1 MKLNKSFLT
10 AAAFILCIAALN
22 TTKAQTDTLVRMKS
36 NATEIE
42 IYLQLTP
49 STAVVK
55 ANGVTISHGINII
68 LVNND
73 STVFITTEDNV
84 QLTVLYCS
92 SNQLTELDVTN
103 STALQSLECHNN
115 QLTELD
121 VSNNTTLLYLSC
133 VSNQLTELDI
143 TNNTALV
150 YLSCS
155 YNQLT
160 ELDVSNNTAL
170 EMLSCVSNQLTE
182 LDITNNTALTV
193 LYCSF
198 NQLTELD
205 VTNNTA
211 LQSLE
216 CHNNQLTELDVSN
229 NMVQWLN
236 AQAQQIEIPIL
247 SGATTFSNPVLYK
260 IPAGED
266 SVEIEGVW
274 YTYQDEVPITKDTM
288 SFTTNLPAGV
298 TYEYPFG
305 GTMSFVFMPSFTVNY
320 ESNGG
325 STVASQVVLPNSKV
339 TVPTAPTKA
348 EHTFG
353 GWYGDADL
361 SITWNFATS
370 LVTQDTTLYAKWT
383 PATQPPSIAE
393 TETNTI
399 NLYPNPAQNTLYIES
414 AETVEQVIIYD
425 ISGRTLQQTNN
436 PSTSIDVSNL
446 ANGIYLVKVKT
457 AQGETVRKISRL
469 AN

>member
-103 STALQSLECHNN
+103 S
-115 QLTELD
+115 
-121 VSNNTTLLYLSC
+121 
-133 VSNQLTELDI
+133 
-143 TNNTALV
+143 
-150 YLSCS
+150 
-155 YNQLT
+155 
-160 ELDVSNNTAL
+160 
-170 EMLSCVSNQLTE
+170 
-182 LDITNNTALTV
+182 
-193 LYCSF
+193 
-198 NQLTELD
+198 
-205 VTNNTA
+205 TA

-436 PSTSIDVSNL
+436 PNTSIDVSNL